1 MCDLHPSNLKME
13 TDIEFFD
20 LEFSDLPAYQQTFN
34 INSMKFHCIY
44 VFSPHRIEYLFLFW
58 VC

>member
-20 LEFSDLPAYQQTFN
+20 LEFSDLPAYRQTFN

-44 VFSPHRIEYLFLFW
+44 VFSPHRIEYLFLF
-58 VC
+58 